1 MTTTRRRLGWA
12 VLGLGVRVLHLGNW
26 IMDQGEK
33 LAPIP
38 LPPGLTERIM
48 VRILAERGRESAAL
62 LRPEVW
68 KDEV

>member
-1 MTTTRRRLGWA
+1 MTTTRRRLGQF

-38 LPPGLTERIM
+38 LPPGLTERILA
-48 VRILAERGRESAAL
+48 RILAERQSAAL
-62 LRPEVW
+62 LRPETW
-68 KDEV
+68 RDEV

>member
-1 MTTTRRRLGWA
+1 MRRRLGWA

-33 LAPIP
+33 LSPIP

-48 VRILAERGRESAAL
+48 VRILAERGRESDAL
-62 LRPEVW
+62 LRPETW
-68 KDEV
+68 RDEV